1 MSLHDS
7 RVTWHNPKILT
18 TLLLVFLC
26 GAAAGSLAS
35 RTFFRPKPPRPMG
48 AYWTEG
54 GKAMTIAKFRKE
66 LDLTDDQSKQ
76 VEAVLDDF
84 VNYYQSLQ
92 AQMDEMRSDGKDRVL
107 KVLNAGQKQKFEKM
121 MSEMKDQAK
130 LR

>member
-1 MSLHDS
+1 
-7 RVTWHNPKILT
+7 
-18 TLLLVFLC
+18 
-26 GAAAGSLAS
+26 
-35 RTFFRPKPPRPMG
+35 
-48 AYWTEG
+48 
-54 GKAMTIAKFRKE
+54 MTIAKFRKE